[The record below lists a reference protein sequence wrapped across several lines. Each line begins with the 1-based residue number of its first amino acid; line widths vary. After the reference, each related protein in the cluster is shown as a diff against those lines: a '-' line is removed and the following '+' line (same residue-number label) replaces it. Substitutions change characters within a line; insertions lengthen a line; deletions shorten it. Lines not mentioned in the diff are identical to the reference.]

1 MMSSTFRSLRHLLAT
16 AALSAGCLAAVPGN
30 AQVSGLEIMAPA
42 SPGGGWDQ
50 HARALQQALMA
61 RNLATGVQV
70 VNVPGPG
77 GTIGLAQFVTAK
89 KRNPTLLIGG
99 QIMQGAILTNKSPVT
114 LDQVTPLA

>member
-1 MMSSTFRSLRHLLAT
+1 MLRRS
-16 AALSAGCLAAVPGN
+16 PGS
-30 AQVSGLEIMAPA
+30 AQVNGLEIVAPA

-70 VNVPGPG
+70 VNVPGAG

-89 KRNPTLLIGG
+89 KRN
-99 QIMQGAILTNKSPVT
+99 A
-114 LDQVTPLA
+114 DAC